1 LKAGSLEISRLFI
14 LAYRT
19 FEEIMSRFPVK
30 SRRRLVDY
38 FLQNKDVEIN
48 YLNTDVLRRFLSAEG
63 KVLPP
68 RRSGLTAK
76 NQRKVTRA
84 IKRARAMGLLPFT
97 NHDA

>member
-1 LKAGSLEISRLFI
+1 
-14 LAYRT
+14 
-19 FEEIMSRFPVK
+19 MSRFPVK

-38 FLQNKDVEIN
+38 FLQNKDAEIS
-48 YLNTDVLRRFLSAEG
+48 YLNPDVLRRFLSAEG
-63 KVLPP
+63 KILPA

-76 NQRKVTRA
+76 NQRKVTKA